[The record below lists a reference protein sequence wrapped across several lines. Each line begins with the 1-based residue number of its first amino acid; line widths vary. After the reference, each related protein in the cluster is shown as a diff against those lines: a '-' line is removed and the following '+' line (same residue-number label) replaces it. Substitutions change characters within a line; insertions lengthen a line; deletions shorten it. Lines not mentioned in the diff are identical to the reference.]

1 MCPSPRGI
9 VKSPRGTTDCIT
21 VFSCIRKF
29 SSLQPPPSAL
39 LGLTKVLQCAWNSCS
54 RPVQRFILYLHTAG
68 ECVEVRI
75 PEEVRRPPSLGAA
88 LLYNHVHGNKTMGAA
103 TLISTMVSSNQNTE
117 GIRTMLRRKVATVR
131 KAFAGRMLKDST
143 EPGRCAFF
151 NQEWT
156 ANIKVTKA
164 LLSRPDGDSSQL
176 ASQPQKRNGRPS
188 SSLLAAPLLSVTP
201 ITQLKADKP
210 ATALPRQFRDGA
222 VVFVKADTS
231 PGVRGERASS
241 YVGRIVSYMDG
252 TYQVRN
258 VIDGGEGR
266 CRREEERD
274 MQLHRLSNS
283 GMDGI
288 LLRSDLH
295 ASNTGPRR
303 VEITAAQKKA
313 ADAETGVA
321 AAEAKAAAAEAK
333 AAAAKRMSLGH
344 ESKAKRVRC
353 SLTQEKKRSQ
363 GFKQDAQDLEQD
375 LNALQKG
382 ATVCTR

>member
-1 MCPSPRGI
+1 M
-9 VKSPRGTTDCIT
+9 
-21 VFSCIRKF
+21 
-29 SSLQPPPSAL
+29 
-39 LGLTKVLQCAWNSCS
+39 
-54 RPVQRFILYLHTAG
+54 
-68 ECVEVRI
+68 
-75 PEEVRRPPSLGAA
+75 
-88 LLYNHVHGNKTMGAA
+88 
-103 TLISTMVSSNQNTE
+103 
-117 GIRTMLRRKVATVR
+117 
-131 KAFAGRMLKDST
+131 
-143 EPGRCAFF
+143 
-151 NQEWT
+151 
-156 ANIKVTKA
+156 
-164 LLSRPDGDSSQL
+164 
-176 ASQPQKRNGRPS
+176 
-188 SSLLAAPLLSVTP
+188 
-201 ITQLKADKP
+201 
-210 ATALPRQFRDGA
+210 
-222 VVFVKADTS
+222 
-231 PGVRGERASS
+231 
-241 YVGRIVSYMDG
+241 YVDG
-252 TYQVRN
+252 TYQVSD

-274 MQLHRLSNS
+274 MQFHRLSNS

-333 AAAAKRMSLGH
+333 AAAAKRLSLGH

-375 LNALQKG
+375 LDALQKG

>member
-1 MCPSPRGI
+1 
-9 VKSPRGTTDCIT
+9 
-21 VFSCIRKF
+21 
-29 SSLQPPPSAL
+29 
-39 LGLTKVLQCAWNSCS
+39 
-54 RPVQRFILYLHTAG
+54 
-68 ECVEVRI
+68 
-75 PEEVRRPPSLGAA
+75 
-88 LLYNHVHGNKTMGAA
+88 
-103 TLISTMVSSNQNTE
+103 
-117 GIRTMLRRKVATVR
+117 
-131 KAFAGRMLKDST
+131 
-143 EPGRCAFF
+143 
-151 NQEWT
+151 
-156 ANIKVTKA
+156 
-164 LLSRPDGDSSQL
+164 
-176 ASQPQKRNGRPS
+176 
-188 SSLLAAPLLSVTP
+188 
-201 ITQLKADKP
+201 
-210 ATALPRQFRDGA
+210 
-222 VVFVKADTS
+222 
-231 PGVRGERASS
+231 
-241 YVGRIVSYMDG
+241 MDG

-266 CRREEERD
+266 CHREEERD

-333 AAAAKRMSLGH
+333 AAAAKRLSLDH

-375 LNALQKG
+375 LDALQKG

>member
-1 MCPSPRGI
+1 M
-9 VKSPRGTTDCIT
+9 
-21 VFSCIRKF
+21 
-29 SSLQPPPSAL
+29 
-39 LGLTKVLQCAWNSCS
+39 
-54 RPVQRFILYLHTAG
+54 
-68 ECVEVRI
+68 
-75 PEEVRRPPSLGAA
+75 AA
-88 LLYNHVHGNKTMGAA
+88 LLLSA
-103 TLISTMVSSNQNTE
+103 T
-117 GIRTMLRRKVATVR
+117 
-131 KAFAGRMLKDST
+131 
-143 EPGRCAFF
+143 
-151 NQEWT
+151 
-156 ANIKVTKA
+156 
-164 LLSRPDGDSSQL
+164 SRIVIPT
-176 ASQPQKRNGRPS
+176 N
-188 SSLLAAPLLSVTP
+188 
-201 ITQLKADKP
+201 QLKVDKP
-210 ATALPRQFRDGA
+210 PTVVPRQFEDGA

-241 YVGRIVSYMDG
+241 YIGTIVSYDDG
-252 TYQVRN
+252 GMYQVRN
-258 VIDGGEGR
+258 VIDGGYWR
-266 CRREEERD
+266 CRREEGEN
-274 MQLHRLSNS
+274 MQLHRLSKS
-283 GMDGI
+283 GIDGI

-333 AAAAKRMSLGH
+333 AAAAKRLSLGH

>member
-1 MCPSPRGI
+1 
-9 VKSPRGTTDCIT
+9 
-21 VFSCIRKF
+21 
-29 SSLQPPPSAL
+29 
-39 LGLTKVLQCAWNSCS
+39 
-54 RPVQRFILYLHTAG
+54 
-68 ECVEVRI
+68 
-75 PEEVRRPPSLGAA
+75 
-88 LLYNHVHGNKTMGAA
+88 MGAA

-117 GIRTMLRRKVATVR
+117 EIRTMLRRKVATVR

-143 EPGRCAFF
+143 EPGRCSFF

-156 ANIKVTKA
+156 ANIKQGHEST
-164 LLSRPDGDSSQL
+164 SQQTRRGL
-176 ASQPQKRNGRPS
+176 IATSITATKRNVRPS

-241 YVGRIVSYMDG
+241 YVGRIVSYVDG

-333 AAAAKRMSLGH
+333 AAAAKRLSLGH

-375 LNALQKG
+375 LDALQKG
-382 ATVCTR
+382 AKVCTR

>member
-1 MCPSPRGI
+1 
-9 VKSPRGTTDCIT
+9 
-21 VFSCIRKF
+21 
-29 SSLQPPPSAL
+29 
-39 LGLTKVLQCAWNSCS
+39 
-54 RPVQRFILYLHTAG
+54 
-68 ECVEVRI
+68 
-75 PEEVRRPPSLGAA
+75 
-88 LLYNHVHGNKTMGAA
+88 
-103 TLISTMVSSNQNTE
+103 
-117 GIRTMLRRKVATVR
+117 MLRRKVATVR
-131 KAFAGRMLKDST
+131 KASTLQNIKDST

-151 NQEWT
+151 NLEWT
-156 ANIKVTKA
+156 ADIKVTKA

-176 ASQPQKRNGRPS
+176 ASQPQKRKGRPS
-188 SSLLAAPLLSVTP
+188 AMVALLLSATSRIVIPTN
-201 ITQLKADKP
+201 QLKVDKP
-210 ATALPRQFRDGA
+210 HTVVPRQFEDGA

-241 YVGRIVSYMDG
+241 YVGRIVSYVDG

-313 ADAETGVA
+313 AEASAAQEANKTTTPYRLRRPNGHFATAQQISTGHDVAEIETV
-321 AAEAKAAAAEAK
+321 EK
-333 AAAAKRMSLGH
+333 
-344 ESKAKRVRC
+344 SKGDRHFENDED
-353 SLTQEKKRSQ
+353 SEELLIMLEGLQN
-363 GFKQDAQDLEQD
+363 AQDM
-375 LNALQKG
+375 KKP
-382 ATVCTR
+382 

>member
-1 MCPSPRGI
+1 ME
-9 VKSPRGTTDCIT
+9 
-21 VFSCIRKF
+21 
-29 SSLQPPPSAL
+29 
-39 LGLTKVLQCAWNSCS
+39 VL
-54 RPVQRFILYLHTAG
+54 V
-68 ECVEVRI
+68 
-75 PEEVRRPPSLGAA
+75 PEEVRRLPTLGAA
-88 LLYNHVHGNKTMGAA
+88 LLYNHVYGKQTRNAA
-103 TLISTMVSSNQNTE
+103 ALIGTMVSSDKTTE
-117 GIRTMLRRKVATVR
+117 GIRMMLRSKVATVR

-156 ANIKVTKA
+156 ADITDINATKV
-164 LLSRPDGDSSQL
+164 LLRRSDGGSSQT
-176 ASQPQKRNGRPS
+176 ASQPQKRKGRPS
-188 SSLLAAPLLSVTP
+188 AVAALLLSATSRIVIPTN
-201 ITQLKADKP
+201 QLKADKP
-210 ATALPRQFRDGA
+210 PTVVPRQFEDGA

-231 PGVRGERASS
+231 PGGRGERASS
-241 YVGRIVSYMDG
+241 YVGRIVSYVDG

-283 GMDGI
+283 GVDGI

-321 AAEAKAAAAEAK
+321 AAEAKAAATEAK
-333 AAAAKRMSLGH
+333 AAAAKRLSLGH